1 MMNYSLHTAITTLA
15 GNGLL
20 VGLHGLVVVVGIIIG
35 MIQARKEDAESYFP
49 FGPSIAIATVFCMFW
64 GDGIIGWYLSLF

>member
-35 MIQARKEDAESYFP
+35 M
-49 FGPSIAIATVFCMFW
+49 
-64 GDGIIGWYLSLF
+64 